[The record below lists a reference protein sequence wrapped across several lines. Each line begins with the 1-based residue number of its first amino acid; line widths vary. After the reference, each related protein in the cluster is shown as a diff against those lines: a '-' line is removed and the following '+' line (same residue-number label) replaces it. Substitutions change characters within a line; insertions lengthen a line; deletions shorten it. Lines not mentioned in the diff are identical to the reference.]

1 MYQMNLFRKKQHRLS
16 DQMPFGRMTAI
27 EVAGERVAVVINKDG
42 SLMATWQFRGPDLDS
57 SVEEELAV
65 ITNRLQGAMASLK
78 TNYVLWFESQRT
90 PSLGYET
97 TSHFPDPVTRG
108 MDAERA
114 QLYASGR
121 YYESHFYATL
131 QYLPPKDRQEKMKE
145 LLVEGREKKLT
156 KAEDVLEAFG
166 EQIYKLFVMFQNLRM
181 EAHFLEENAMLT
193 YLHSTVSGRP
203 RPLKYPGSRF
213 LFDKYLYDTPLYGG
227 LEPQLGHQ
235 HMRVIAPISYARD
248 TVFGGFDALSRL
260 DFPYRWMTR
269 VYCMSKNDVLSE
281 LDMERR
287 QWKGKL
293 QSLSSTLADAAIREG
308 AQNTEN
314 LNEVAVDRVAEVR
327 DAIHA
332 VEADHISFVYYSTA
346 VIVLDEDREAVEE
359 KAKIVRQLFIEHG
372 MKAKIEDFNA
382 VDTWM
387 GCVPGLIGHNIRR
400 PLISTGNL
408 VHMMPLTAAWA
419 GEEWNHHLD
428 GPPLLYAQTDGSS
441 SYRLNL
447 HIGEIGHSLMIG
459 PTGAGKSVHLNC
471 IEAAFRKYQNAR
483 VIIFDKGASSKV
495 LTLGV
500 GGKFYDIGKAGE
512 MAFQPLAG
520 IDRED
525 ERQWAQE
532 WLADYLRE
540 EGIEV
545 TPEYKSIL
553 RDSLATVAGMEQRFR
568 TMTTFISFLQSA
580 KLKEAFYPMAL
591 ADGSGNKGEY
601 GEIFDSDVDRL
612 SIGAWQSFEMETLM
626 NSKRIVG
633 TTLMYIFHRIEN
645 VVKDVRAS
653 EAGPTLI
660 VLDECWVFFEN
671 PMFADKIKEWLKTL
685 RKYNTAVL
693 FATQS
698 LDDIAKSPILD
709 TVLSSCLSRIFL
721 PDKLATTESRRE
733 LYRAF
738 GLNRQQIQLLA
749 HAQPQREYY
758 YDSPMGSRL
767 YHLALD
773 LCPFTLAYVSVNKG
787 ALAKCQR
794 ILDRYGAETFN
805 DHWMEEME
813 LTLPEY
819 PRKEVTS
826 L

>member
-419 GEEWNHHLD
+419 GEEWNQHLD